1 MSLEE
6 GIYQAFKE
14 SMGEDNDNVKTKL
27 APKLAD
33 AIKKFMLEQEY
44 TMTKAK
50 IVTDIEEIKTVTS
63 FEADVKESTL
73 MGPYSPIIELFK
85 SFIGMLESLNDKL
98 EKGISVS
105 IPGINPVID
114 TVNLL
119 EEQIM
124 NQIKEVAGGGVT
136 IRPLDLRKDGRGQ
149 GGTLTANGYT
159 YMGDDPRYG
168 KSEFNDEFGD
178 NTIELLQTSEGESK
192 E

>member
-1 MSLEE
+1 
-6 GIYQAFKE
+6 
-14 SMGEDNDNVKTKL
+14 MGEDNDNVKTKL

-33 AIKKFMLEQEY
+33 AIKNFMLEQEH
-44 TMTKAK
+44 TITKAQL
-50 IVTDIEEIKTVTS
+50 VSDLEEIKTATS

-85 SFIGMLESLNDKL
+85 SFIGMLEPLNDKL
-98 EKGISVS
+98 KDFSGGVVT
-105 IPGINPVID
+105 IPGIDPVIA

-124 NQIKEVAGGGVT
+124 NQVKEVAGGGVT
-136 IRPLDLRKDGRGQ
+136 IRPLDLRKDGKGQ
-149 GGTLTANGYT
+149 GGTLTATGYT
-159 YMGDDPRYG
+159 YVGDDPRYG
-168 KSEFNDEFGD
+168 KSEFNDVFGD